1 MSGAASLPVAD
12 ARAIGAVVRRLLRP
26 RWRMTALGLGLFA
39 AAAVAGMVAP
49 ILLGTIVDRVAGGA
63 PPGAL
68 AGPVAALAVAA
79 AVQGLLSMAA
89 PAVVAHASEP
99 ALAELREEFVTRALD
114 LPLDLL
120 EEAGTGD
127 VVARCDGDVAAV
139 SDAVRAAL
147 PELLVAALTVAVSIV
162 GIAALDWRLGVA
174 ALCAAPVQVYTLRW
188 YLPRSAPLYAA
199 ERDAAGRRAAQLLE
213 TVAGADTVRALGTAD
228 RHRDLVAERSA
239 GAAALVVDAA
249 RLRTRFFARLNVA
262 EAVGLSAVLGVGFLL
277 VRGGDVTVGAVTAA
291 ALFVQRAFDP
301 VNVLLGLMDEI
312 QVAAAA
318 LGRLVGI
325 TALPRPAPPRATSR
339 AAPTV
344 DLAAVTHAYRPG
356 HDVLHDVRLHV
367 RAGER
372 VAVVGASG
380 AGKTTLA
387 KLVAGVHTP
396 SAGTVHVA
404 GRPVADLAEVGGRRP
419 VVLVTQ
425 EVHVFAGT
433 LAGDLRLAAPAA
445 GDDDLRRALAAVG
458 AWPWVDALPAGL
470 DTVVGEGGWPL
481 TALQAQH
488 LALAR
493 LLLADPAVAILDEAT
508 AETGSAGARVL
519 ESASAAAVAG
529 RTALVIAHRLTQAT
543 GADRVVVLDH
553 GKVVEAGTHAD
564 LAAAGGRYA
573 DLWRAWSGRGRD
585 AGDDAG
591 DG

>member
-1 MSGAASLPVAD
+1 MSPGASLPVAD
-12 ARAIGAVVRRLLRP
+12 GKSVAAVVRRLLRS
-26 RWRMTALGLGLFA
+26 RRRMTALCLALFA
-39 AAAVAGMVAP
+39 AAAVAGMAAP
-49 ILLGTIVDRVAGGA
+49 LLLGTIVDRVAGGA
-63 PPGAL
+63 APSAL
-68 AGPVAALAVAA
+68 AGLVAALAVAA
-79 AVQGLLSMAA
+79 VVQGLLSMAA
-89 PAVVAHASEP
+89 PAVAAHASEP

-114 LPLDLL
+114 LPLDLV
-120 EEAGTGD
+120 EEAGTGE

-147 PELLVAALTVAVSIV
+147 PELLVAALTLAVSIV
-162 GIAALDWRLGVA
+162 GITALDWRLGLA
-174 ALCAAPVQVYTLRW
+174 ALCAVPVQAYTLRW

-199 ERDAAGRRAAQLLE
+199 EREAAGRRSAQLLE
-213 TVAGADTVRALGTAD
+213 TVAGADTVRALGVDD
-228 RHRDLVAERSA
+228 RHRDLVAARSA
-239 GAAALVVDAA
+239 EAAALVVDAT

-262 EAVGLSAVLGVGFLL
+262 EAIGLSAVLGVGFLL

-301 VNVLLGLMDEI
+301 VNVLLGLVDEM
-312 QVAAAA
+312 QLAAAA

-325 TALPRPAPPRATSR
+325 TALPAPAAPQATSR
-339 AAPTV
+339 AAPAV
-344 DLAAVTHAYRPG
+344 HVAAVTHGYRPG
-356 HDVLHDVRLHV
+356 QDVLHDVDLHV

-380 AGKTTLA
+380 AGKSTLA

-396 SAGTVHVA
+396 TAGTIHVA
-404 GRPVADLAEVGGRRP
+404 RCPVADLAEVGGRRP

-425 EVHVFAGT
+425 EVHVFSGT
-433 LAGDLRLAAPAA
+433 LAGDLRLAAPGAD
-445 GDDDLRRALAAVG
+445 DDDLRRALVAVG

-519 ESASAAAVAG
+519 ESATAAAIAG
-529 RTALVIAHRLTQAT
+529 RTA
-543 GADRVVVLDH
+543 
-553 GKVVEAGTHAD
+553 
-564 LAAAGGRYA
+564 
-573 DLWRAWSGRGRD
+573 
-585 AGDDAG
+585 
-591 DG
+591 